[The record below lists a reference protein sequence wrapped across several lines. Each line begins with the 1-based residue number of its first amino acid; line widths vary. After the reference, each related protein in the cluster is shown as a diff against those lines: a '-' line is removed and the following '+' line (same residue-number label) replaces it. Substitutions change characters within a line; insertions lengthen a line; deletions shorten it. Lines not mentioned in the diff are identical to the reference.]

1 MKLAVCS
8 HFWFGNFSGEKNDQA
23 DGHIQRLFE
32 CGRGGK
38 QTKDQAEG
46 NETQPEWQWQRK
58 KRERER
64 ESECTIQLPVYFL
77 FHVFAIRRYTKQ
89 IADELDDCTILCTVR
104 NVDSEKSTRIA
115 HANYVFFSHKNVKS
129 AQILSSWYWVR
140 NGTLW
145 KVDFFY

>member
-1 MKLAVCS
+1 MIKPMATFNGYLNVAEEGSRPKSKRKGMKHS
-8 HFWFGNFSGEKNDQA
+8 QNDS
-23 DGHIQRLFE
+23 
-32 CGRGGK
+32 GRG
-38 QTKDQAEG
+38 
-46 NETQPEWQWQRK
+46 

-64 ESECTIQLPVYFL
+64 ERECTIQLPVYFL